1 MTEEEL
7 KALLIEGAQTG
18 VLEMEERDMI
28 ERVLRL
34 ADKPVRAIMTPRTE
48 LAWVDRTHPAK
59 AIAAALKAAPHSRFV
74 VCDGSIDNVVG
85 VVQAKDLLDRILSGG
100 ELSLSASLRHPMI
113 VPDAISA
120 LDALERLKSDT
131 LGLALVMD
139 EYGSFEGVVTA
150 ADVLQAIVG
159 EASGPE
165 HQEGVP
171 GPEGET
177 TMTLDGMTPVDE
189 LKARL
194 RLPDLPAEG
203 SYHTL
208 AGLLL
213 ALLRRVPRAGDRIVF
228 GGWRFEVLEMD
239 GRRVEKVLAG
249 REPAAEIARG
259 RHTMKATVT
268 QCAVLV
274 GGLGTRLGALT
285 ATTPKPILPCGGR
298 PFLFWLLRE
307 FVRFGVTDFL
317 LLTGH
322 LSAEIE
328 RAAADIQASLPRP
341 ANITLSEEPV
351 RAGTGGAVFHARD
364 QLQDRFL
371 LCNGDSLFDCN
382 FSRLLADAATDGP
395 EVTGRIV
402 LRHLDDASRY
412 GVVETER
419 RSRHRIQG
427 APAARHQRHDQRR
440 DLPVQPVA
448 DPTSTAGVLAGG
460 RHPARSGARWQPAG
474 NAGRRLLP
482 RYRRAGGFCPRANR
496 NPGAAEAQSPVP

>member
-1 MTEEEL
+1 MTIGLEVVVILLLIVLNGLFSLSELALVSVRRARLAVLERKGVKGATSARALSDDPQRFLPTVQVGITLVSVLTGVFGGARIAAHLQAWLASFPQIGDFAESLSLAAVVIVTTYLTLVLGELVPKQLALRAPELMAIRVARPIAILSRIGAPAVWLLGKSSNAVLRLFGLNRPSRQSVTEEEL

-48 LAWVDRTHPAK
+48 LAWIDRTHPAT
-59 AIAAALKAAPHSRFV
+59 AIIATLKAAPHSRFV
-74 VCDGSIDNVVG
+74 VCDRSIDNVVG

-100 ELSLSASLRHPMI
+100 ELSVSASLRQPMI
-113 VPDAISA
+113 VPDTISA

-159 EASGPE
+159 EASGSD

-194 RLPDLPAEG
+194 NLPDLPAEG

-239 GRRVEKVLAG
+239 GRRVNKVLAG
-249 REPAAEIARG
+249 REPAAE
-259 RHTMKATVT
+259 TMETV
-268 QCAVLV
+268 
-274 GGLGTRLGALT
+274 
-285 ATTPKPILPCGGR
+285 
-298 PFLFWLLRE
+298 
-307 FVRFGVTDFL
+307 
-317 LLTGH
+317 
-322 LSAEIE
+322 
-328 RAAADIQASLPRP
+328 PR
-341 ANITLSEEPV
+341 
-351 RAGTGGAVFHARD
+351 
-364 QLQDRFL
+364 
-371 LCNGDSLFDCN
+371 
-382 FSRLLADAATDGP
+382 
-395 EVTGRIV
+395 
-402 LRHLDDASRY
+402 
-412 GVVETER
+412 
-419 RSRHRIQG
+419 
-427 APAARHQRHDQRR
+427 
-440 DLPVQPVA
+440 
-448 DPTSTAGVLAGG
+448 
-460 RHPARSGARWQPAG
+460 
-474 NAGRRLLP
+474 
-482 RYRRAGGFCPRANR
+482 
-496 NPGAAEAQSPVP
+496 